1 MFCDHRRSA
10 VVPKRRDKMCFWYT
24 AGAPNSLG
32 QAPPDTLKNFD
43 ASKFPLVKSDP
54 LCVFS
59 AMPDGL
65 ANASRPHSKLRT
77 RSPLCGEFIAG
88 NPSLVPASVRN
99 RLPFTSVHSHAD
111 ALKSSGAFF
120 RNMDR
125 VKVPETAI
133 SPQNG
138 AEGPCGGAAKRCYG
152 KSGALMECD

>member
-24 AGAPNSLG
+24 AGAPNSPG

-43 ASKFPLVKSDP
+43 ASKSPLVKSDP

-125 VKVPETAI
+125 ER
-133 SPQNG
+133 
-138 AEGPCGGAAKRCYG
+138 CRKRL
-152 KSGALMECD
+152 SRRRMALRGSAGVRPRGVMVNSSSYLRSL